1 MNAFLILA
9 CFLGAASAQLH
20 TQCHSN
26 VQQLREVEVIALVAD
41 IIDRNEDNFIT
52 VPEFVVGFADILQY
66 SLPFSEATIL
76 GMTKD
81 ALITLAAI
89 AGVSINRDDFVN
101 KWHARFGDSPDFA
114 RATFNAYDTN
124 KDGKLT
130 VYEIEAI
137 YNQVLNRE
145 DNGDGRVSA
154 SEFRAY
160 LLWVYGPAC

>member
-1 MNAFLILA
+1 MLFIIFLVYSHTFTHTHTNARARERVREPSVSRIYQIVLFLL
-9 CFLGAASAQLH
+9 CLP
-20 TQCHSN
+20 
-26 VQQLREVEVIALVAD
+26 V
-41 IIDRNEDNFIT
+41 
-52 VPEFVVGFADILQY
+52 
-66 SLPFSEATIL
+66 PFSEATIL

-145 DNGDGRVSA
+145 GTDK
-154 SEFRAY
+154 
-160 LLWVYGPAC
+160 L